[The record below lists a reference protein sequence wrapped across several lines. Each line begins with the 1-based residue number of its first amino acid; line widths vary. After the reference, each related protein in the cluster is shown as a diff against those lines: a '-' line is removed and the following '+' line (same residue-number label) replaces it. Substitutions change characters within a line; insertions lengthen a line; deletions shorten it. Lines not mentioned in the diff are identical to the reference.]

1 MVAATTA
8 IYPSSLAAWAIEAYQ
23 RFVSPYK
30 GFRCAHRAVHG
41 RDSCSQFAK
50 RVALKRGLL
59 ALFPLLRRR
68 FTECG
73 VAAQVLDYE
82 SREQRRRRLAS
93 DNQRKSSPLDGCDPC
108 AVDCGTPGGCDG
120 VAGAIDVVTAP
131 ADCAGVGADCLSG
144 ADCGAADCGGA
155 DCGGADCASCDV
167 F

>member
-1 MVAATTA
+1 MRIMVTA
-8 IYPSSLAAWAIEAYQ
+8 VYPSSLLARALEAYQ
-23 RFVSPYK
+23 QFISPYK

-68 FTECG
+68 FTECS

-82 SREQRRRRLAS
+82 TRETK
-93 DNQRKSSPLDGCDPC
+93 RKSAQQRQEPASSGDASPCDAADCIQIPTDGCGNVTPTDGC
-108 AVDCGTPGGCDG
+108 GSAVDATS
-120 VAGAIDVVTAP
+120 AP
-131 ADCAGVGADCLSG
+131 ADCAGGA
-144 ADCGAADCGGA
+144 GGA
-155 DCGGADCASCDV
+155 DCASADCASCDV

>member
-1 MVAATTA
+1 MVTATTA

-23 RFVSPYK
+23 RFISPYK

-50 RVALKRGLL
+50 RVAIKRGLF

-82 SREQRRRRLAS
+82 SREQRQRRLAT
-93 DNQRKSSPLDGCDPC
+93 DHTRRSSSSNLDGCDPC
-108 AVDCGTPGGCDG
+108 
-120 VAGAIDVVTAP
+120 
-131 ADCAGVGADCLSG
+131 S
-144 ADCGAADCGGA
+144 AAWD
-155 DCGGADCASCDV
+155 
-167 F
+167 

>member
-1 MVAATTA
+1 MLTATA
-8 IYPSSLAAWAIEAYQ
+8 VYPSSLAAWAIEAYQ
-23 RFVSPYK
+23 RFISPYK

-82 SREQRRRRLAS
+82 TREKQRRPVPQRQEPAS
-93 DNQRKSSPLDGCDPC
+93 WCELNPCDVLECVPTDGCN
-108 AVDCGTPGGCDG
+108 G
-120 VAGAIDVVTAP
+120 VGSAIDVASAT
-131 ADCAGVGADCLSG
+131 DCA
-144 ADCGAADCGGA
+144 GGA
-155 DCGGADCASCDV
+155 DCVSADCVSCDV
-167 F
+167 L

>member
-1 MVAATTA
+1 MNAATA

-23 RFVSPYK
+23 RFISPYK

-50 RVALKRGLL
+50 RVALKRGFL

-82 SREQRRRRLAS
+82 SREMRRRRLATEK
-93 DNQRKSSPLDGCDPC
+93 KSRSSWLDGCDPC
-108 AVDCGTPGGCDG
+108 AVDCGPPSSCGDG
-120 VAGAIDVVTAP
+120 VGSAVDVVTTP
-131 ADCAGVGADCLSG
+131 ADCGS
-144 ADCGAADCGGA
+144 GGA
-155 DCGGADCASCDV
+155 DCSGADCASADCGGCD